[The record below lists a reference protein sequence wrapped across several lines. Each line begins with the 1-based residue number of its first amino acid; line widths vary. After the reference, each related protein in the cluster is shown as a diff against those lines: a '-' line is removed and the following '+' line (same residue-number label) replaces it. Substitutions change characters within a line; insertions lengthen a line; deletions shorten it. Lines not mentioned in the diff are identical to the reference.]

1 MKPAK
6 IVKLDIE
13 NVMRIKA
20 VHIEPDGNVVILGG
34 KNAQGKTAVLDAI
47 SMGIG
52 GMKLCPEVPIRE
64 GQERAEISLTLGEM
78 EVTRKFWKGPGGEL
92 KSSLTV
98 KNAEGQPLSPPQ
110 KTLDDLIGRLAF
122 DPLEFARMSPA
133 DARETL
139 RELVGLDVEQ
149 LEDELGRVFRS
160 RTEAG
165 QEKRAAQA
173 VVDELPVPGE
183 EQARTSTD
191 AITAEMATAAN
202 RQAEFEELKGALAR
216 ATQERDNCQ
225 DRLNA
230 LVEQMQLMTSAIGN
244 MENLVREGN
253 LLVKRAESEVGDF
266 KIPDIEAIRERLASA
281 MALNRGADE
290 IRYAR
295 ERYQEKVEQAET
307 AAEKWK
313 KLDTEHNQ
321 IFHEIKKRTEAV
333 TYPIPNLELRTEGV
347 YYQGVP
353 FEQGSRAE
361 RIKVSLAMG
370 MALNDKLRILLI
382 RDGSVLDADS
392 MATIADLA
400 EQHDFQFWIEMAR
413 GYEGAA
419 GAVIIDDGG
428 VV

>member
-6 IVKLDIE
+6 IVKLDIQ
-13 NVMRIKA
+13 NIMRIKA
-20 VHIEPDGNVVILGG
+20 VHIEPDGNLVILGG
-34 KNAQGKTAVLDAI
+34 RNAQGKTSVLDAI
-47 SMGIG
+47 SMAIG

-64 GQERAEISLTLGEM
+64 GEDTAEISLTLGDM
-78 EVTRKFWKGPGGEL
+78 EVTRKFSKGPNGEL
-92 KSSLTV
+92 RSSLSV
-98 KNAEGQPLSPPQ
+98 KNAQGQPLSPPQ

-173 VVDELPVPGE
+173 VVDELPVPGDE
-183 EQARTSTD
+183 PARVSTEGISSEFK
-191 AITAEMATAAN
+191 AAAERAKD
-202 RQAEFEELKGALAR
+202 FEKLKGAFSLGIAR
-216 ATQERDNCQ
+216 ASDLVARHARLRQQAIDIGRQLGEVEEQEQAERADIDITARSMDEFELPDLDGIQ
-225 DRLNA
+225 KRL
-230 LVEQMQLMTSAIGN
+230 
-244 MENLVREGN
+244 
-253 LLVKRAESEVGDF
+253 D
-266 KIPDIEAIRERLASA
+266 SA
-281 MALNRGADE
+281 MALNQGADE
-290 IRYAR
+290 IRRAR
-295 ERYQEKVEQAET
+295 ARYQEKVEQAKCM
-307 AAEKWK
+307 AEAWK
-313 KLDTEHNQ
+313 ILDTDHNQ

-333 TYPIPNLELRTEGV
+333 EYPIPDLELRPEGV

-392 MATIADLA
+392 MATIAELA